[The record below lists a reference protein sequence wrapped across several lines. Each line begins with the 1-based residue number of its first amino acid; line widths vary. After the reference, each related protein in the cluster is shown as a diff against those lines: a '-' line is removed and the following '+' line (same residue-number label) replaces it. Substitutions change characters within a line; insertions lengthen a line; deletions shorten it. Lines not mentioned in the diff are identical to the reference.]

1 MGHIQ
6 GRCEPAYSVVR
17 RFGGVTPTA
26 RILGIQASSV
36 SRWLVDA
43 GTAGKIPQAHWVK
56 LLNHAIKRNISLSLA
71 DLSGIVIE

>member
-17 RFGGVTPTA
+17 RLGGVTPTA

-36 SRWLVDA
+36 SRWLTDA
-43 GTAGKIPQAHWVK
+43 GTAGKIPQVHWVK
-56 LLNHAIKRNISLSLA
+56 LLNHAIKRNIRLSLA